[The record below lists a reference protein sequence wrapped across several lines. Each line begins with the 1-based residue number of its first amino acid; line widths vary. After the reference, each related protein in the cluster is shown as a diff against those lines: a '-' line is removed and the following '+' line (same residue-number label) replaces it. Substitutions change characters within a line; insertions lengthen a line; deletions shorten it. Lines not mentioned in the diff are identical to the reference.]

1 MASLSATQRLHRGRM
16 RSYYSVQFASA
27 IPGLPRKALWL
38 GFVTKEEAATHK
50 NLVERVLTYW
60 SPQLQL
66 PNPIL
71 AQLDALPPRLRG
83 KYEALGLCRPKQ
95 PPRTLGDLITRFRQT
110 QSVSPATLA
119 TYNQACDSLLEYI
132 PGGTGLGAIT
142 PDRAA
147 AWRQAIAGQLAPAT
161 CAKRTNVLKCMFRK
175 ASGWGWLGASP
186 FENIVSGCQRN
197 PARLHY
203 VSAEVADKLIAAAPT
218 PEWKAII
225 ALGRY
230 GGLRVPSELAV
241 LEWTDLDT
249 SDTKA
254 PRLRVFA
261 PKTRM
266 TRVVPVRPKLLRAL
280 LELQAHAAPGQAK
293 MFPSVVATSNL
304 RTGFLKILRHEKID
318 VWPRLIQ
325 NLRAS
330 AATDWSQSF
339 PQCDV
344 ACWLGHSPGVAQ
356 DHYLMPLG
364 TNFQAATAC

>member
-1 MASLSATQRLHRGRM
+1 MASLSASKRRHRGRIKN
-16 RSYYSVQFASA
+16 YYSIQFSSA
-27 IPGLPRKALWL
+27 IPGMPRKALWL
-38 GFVTKEEAATHK
+38 GFCSKEEAETHK
-50 NLVERVLTYW
+50 NLVERILAFW

-66 PNPIL
+66 PNSIL
-71 AQLDALPPRLRG
+71 TQLDALPPRLRQ
-83 KYEALGLCRPKQ
+83 KYDALGLCRPKQ
-95 PPRTLGDLITRFRQT
+95 PPRTLADLVARFRET

-119 TYNQACDSLLEYI
+119 TYNQACDSLLEHI
-132 PGGTGLGAIT
+132 PAETGLGAIT

-147 AWRQAIAGQLAPAT
+147 AWRQAIAGQLAAAT

-175 ASGWGWLGASP
+175 ASGWGWIGASP
-186 FENIVSGCQRN
+186 FASIVSGCQRN
-197 PARLHY
+197 PERLHF
-203 VSAEVADKLIAAAPT
+203 VSAEVVDKLIAAAT

-230 GGLRVPSELAV
+230 GGLRVPSELAP

-249 SDTKA
+249 SDPKA

-304 RTGFLKILRHEKID
+304 RTGFLKILRREKVD
-318 VWPRLIQ
+318 VWPRLMQ

-330 AATDWSQSF
+330 AATEWSQKF

-364 TNFQAATAC
+364 RNFQAATSW